1 MKHIRKFFRSIGRA
15 VKPPKV
21 RTPNSEETRESDKI
35 AGLEGRFGTAQDL
48 KEVWSLEDED
58 TNITRSVKR
67 GVSQFI
73 LPTLVFIVI
82 VALLFWILPT
92 WLPKLI
98 ETPEIAMYISPQ
110 DVRVYTDTSDRM
122 VIRYVTSL
130 MREPDVRSE
139 RITQVLFNE
148 PVKLLSKSPTEGYVL
163 IRTRDGLEGFVLEK
177 DLSAMMDSIEPDMHQ
192 YKLVVSDVSKNIM
205 SHASNGTL
213 EIEVMMNTVLF
224 SDQKRDGVYHVALP
238 DGKDGWIS
246 SSGVIELDVYS
257 PIEKVSVRYFVSSVL
272 SFINM
277 THLPGGITMRGL
289 SVPGLAYV
297 SASVNGVALPRE
309 MADQM
314 TSGEAVTLKYDEI
327 TGDLLI
333 DSIMPGDLVF
343 FSHPL
348 EIGSSTPY
356 EMGICTETGTLI
368 MISKSK
374 TTLRLTSFSG
384 NLVLQERIIAV
395 RRIFE

>member
-205 SHASNGTL
+205 SHASKGTL

>member
-1 MKHIRKFFRSIGRA
+1 MKHIRKIFRSIGRS
-15 VKPPKV
+15 VKPPRI
-21 RTPNSEETRESDKI
+21 RTPNSDELPKSDKI
-35 AGLEGRFGTAQDL
+35 AGLDGKFGAAQDL
-48 KEVWSLEDED
+48 REVWSLEDED

-73 LPTLVFIVI
+73 LPTVVFIVI

-98 ETPEIAMYISPQ
+98 EAPEIAMYISPQ
-110 DVRVYTDTSDRM
+110 DIKIYKDASDRM
-122 VIRYVTSL
+122 VIRYATGL

-148 PVKLLSKSPTEGYVL
+148 PVKLLSQSATNGYVL
-163 IRTRDGLEGFVLEK
+163 IRTRDALEGFVLEK
-177 DLSAMMDSIEPDMHQ
+177 DLSAVMDSIEPDIHQ

-238 DGKDGWIS
+238 EGKDGWIS
-246 SSGVIELDVYS
+246 SSGVIELDAYGPV
-257 PIEKVSVRYFVSSVL
+257 EKVGVRYFVSSVL

-277 THLPGGITMRGL
+277 THLPGGITKRGL

-327 TGDLLI
+327 TGELLI

-343 FSHPL
+343 FRHPL
-348 EIGSSTPY
+348 ENGSNTPY

-384 NLVLQERIIAV
+384 NFTLQERIIAV

>member
-277 THLPGGITMRGL
+277 THLPGGITKRGL

>member
-327 TGDLLI
+327 TGNLLI

>member
-246 SSGVIELDVYS
+246 SSGVIELGVYS
-257 PIEKVSVRYFVSSVL
+257 PIEKVGVRYFVSSVL

-277 THLPGGITMRGL
+277 THLPGGITKRGL

-314 TSGEAVTLKYDEI
+314 TSGETVTLKYDEI

-343 FSHPL
+343 FRHPL